1 MCFYLFCVVGPTLPA
16 DSNIE
21 VVVGTT
27 LNLTVVITDF
37 NLPLT
42 EINWFIDGVSATVI
56 TWRTGVFTITN
67 TSTSSL
73 PASNTL
79 TLSPVQLPIE
89 GGQYSVTA
97 VNTVGMD
104 TTVFNVTVTG
114 ECLYRV
120 AN

>member
-1 MCFYLFCVVGPTLPA
+1 MYLFCVVGPTLPA

-42 EINWFIDGVSATVI
+42 EINWFIDGVSATVV
-56 TWRTGVFTITN
+56 TGRTGVLTITN
-67 TSTSSL
+67 TSTSSP
-73 PASNTL
+73 PASSTL

-89 GGQYSVTA
+89 GGLYSVTA

-120 AN
+120 AI